1 MARFKTKMRHLA
13 PEWADKLWDAAQAR
27 NRGAGAEWLL
37 PLSALAV
44 TGIRPASLEK
54 GATFDLV
61 YDRDG
66 AEYIRARSFGAKILK
81 DINGAPIRGQ
91 DKVQVCWRLSP
102 PADTPHRPEEL
113 SAILQALRNS
123 EQRRIT
129 VAYDAEGISTRI
141 RELSK
146 EIWPRKQYHVSAI
159 CYRELLSS
167 CCKDA
172 GISAGD
178 IAKVMGH
185 LSTESQGR
193 YSSGTRRSTQ
203 PPEQQRRLFSHIA
216 ATTEVRTHRSPMQRF
231 KNSSANLKRK
241 KLALS
246 TPC

>member
-13 PEWADKLWDAAQAR
+13 PAWADKLWDAAQAR

-37 PLSALAV
+37 PLAALAV
-44 TGIRPASLEK
+44 TGIRPASLER
-54 GATFDLV
+54 GITFDLV
-61 YDRDG
+61 HDRNG

-81 DINGAPIRGQ
+81 DFDGAAIRGQ
-91 DKVQVCWRLSP
+91 DEVQVCWRLSP
-102 PADTPHRPEEL
+102 PADAPHRPKEL
-113 SAILQALRNS
+113 SAILQALQNS
-123 EQRRIT
+123 EQKRIT

-146 EIWPRKQYHVSAI
+146 EIWPRKQYQVSAI

-172 GISAGD
+172 GMSASD

-193 YSSGTRRSTQ
+193 YSSGIRRSSR
-203 PPEQQRRLFSHIA
+203 PPEQQARLFSHIA
-216 ATTEVRTHRSPMQRF
+216 ATNAVRTHRSPMQRF
-231 KNSSANLKRK
+231 KNAAANLKRK

-246 TPC
+246 TSC